1 MQFNCLRTTMHLTVL
16 LLAFVGL
23 LRYGDI
29 SNVLVHQDLLRF
41 VPCMDEPSRDDGVL
55 IFLPHSK
62 TDQAWSGS
70 WVAIGA
76 TGGAFCPVGL
86 LKALI
91 RVGGYCTFHPT
102 DDCGPLLRAV
112 SMNRSANI
120 QHLAQ
125 TTSAPGHIIRP
136 LTHSTLLRSSRTLLL
151 EADEA
156 FILFVVG
163 VLQLLSFQRFLVLS
177 FANMGVGSQEQH

>member
-1 MQFNCLRTTMHLTVL
+1 MVEPLESTPRPSSDDCGPPTEHPWCSRIIEAAHRHLLASKSPRQPLTVENMYKVLYYHFCGEGMQFNCFRTTMHLTVL

-23 LRYGDI
+23 LRYSDL
-29 SNVLVHQDLLRF
+29 SNILVHQDLLRF

-91 RVGGYCTFHPT
+91 RLGGLHHHPT
-102 DDCGPLLRAV
+102 DCGPLL
-112 SMNRSANI
+112 
-120 QHLAQ
+120 
-125 TTSAPGHIIRP
+125 
-136 LTHSTLLRSSRTLLL
+136 
-151 EADEA
+151 
-156 FILFVVG
+156 
-163 VLQLLSFQRFLVLS
+163 
-177 FANMGVGSQEQH
+177 